1 MRSLKNLSTGSV
13 HEFGRMPNFV
23 LIAEAVE
30 VTGYTPRHIALLLR
44 EGHVQGKKV
53 GRIWLVDLDD
63 LKRHQ
68 QKMNELGTKKFDPT
82 RGDTT

>member
-1 MRSLKNLSTGSV
+1 
-13 HEFGRMPNFV
+13 MPNFV

-44 EGHVQGKKV
+44 QGHVQGKKV
-53 GRIWLVDLDD
+53 GKIWLVDLDD

-68 QKMNELGTKKFDPT
+68 QEMNELGTKRHDPT
-82 RGDTT
+82 RWSKS

>member
-1 MRSLKNLSTGSV
+1 
-13 HEFGRMPNFV
+13 MPNLV

-30 VTGYTPRHIALLLR
+30 ETGYTPRHIALLLR
-44 EGHVQGKKV
+44 HGEVQGRKV

-68 QKMNELGTKKFDPT
+68 DEMYELGTKKYDPT
-82 RGDTT
+82 KGGRS

>member
-1 MRSLKNLSTGSV
+1 
-13 HEFGRMPNFV
+13 MPNFV

-68 QKMNELGTKKFDPT
+68 QEMNELGNKKFDPT
-82 RGDTT
+82 RGDNS

>member
-1 MRSLKNLSTGSV
+1 MLNY
-13 HEFGRMPNFV
+13 V